1 MASFFCFLLPIYIA
15 LHCFQPPWK
24 QKPSY
29 KKEKITKK
37 PWIAG
42 YENSLRWL
50 RFLLPIYMALH
61 YFQPPAS
68 KSLVAR
74 KRKLQKKTL
83 QVRGVTKKPFQVR
96 WHVHFATC
104 VVWAIDR
111 PTWRPR
117 RIGSARGW
125 LIAFLSITFAAT
137 SACAAPTTAV
147 VRLWQRAFVRELERW
162 RWSGVWSEPSH
173 RHPQVEPV
181 LLGHSMWTPHRQVT
195 AA

>member
-1 MASFFCFLLPIYIA
+1 MAPFFTSYLYGVA
-15 LHCFQPPWK
+15 LFSAPCK
-24 QKPSY
+24 QKPSC
-29 KKEKITKK
+29 KKEKIAK
-37 PWIAG
+37 
-42 YENSLRWL
+42 
-50 RFLLPIYMALH
+50 
-61 YFQPPAS
+61 
-68 KSLVAR
+68 
-74 KRKLQKKTL
+74 KKTL

-117 RIGSARGW
+117 RIGSAREW
-125 LIAFLSITFAAT
+125 LIAFLSITFAAI

-147 VRLWQRAFVRELERW
+147 VRLWQRAFVREIERW